1 MAVTHNEKNPES
13 HTIEMNT
20 WLMAQT
26 FYYYTQM
33 APTTYTVNVM
43 MDVTTLRATLKKK
56 EYKFFPAYLYL
67 VTRAIE
73 KQQELRMAVKDG
85 VLGYWETLTPAYPQF
100 HEDNKTTSLLWT
112 EYDNCFQSF
121 YNTYI
126 DNTQAYSD
134 DHGILT
140 TKGVPLPNSYII
152 SCIPWFSFNSFSLYN
167 HRIKDYYVPSFEA
180 SGFGI

>member
-1 MAVTHNEKNPES
+1 MAVTHNEKNPEF

-20 WLMAQT
+20 WPMAQT

-73 KQQELRMAVKDG
+73 KQQELRIAVKDG
-85 VLGYWETLTPAYPQF
+85 VLGYWETLTPAYAKHQ
-100 HEDNKTTSLLWT
+100 
-112 EYDNCFQSF
+112 
-121 YNTYI
+121 
-126 DNTQAYSD
+126 
-134 DHGILT
+134 
-140 TKGVPLPNSYII
+140 
-152 SCIPWFSFNSFSLYN
+152 
-167 HRIKDYYVPSFEA
+167 
-180 SGFGI
+180 